1 MEARPRKVTEATP
14 SAHQAERKVLLL
26 KKSITKQREKYY
38 CKKYYKAEKNVLLLK
53 KKVFLQLLPPH
64 QAERKVLLLKKV
76 LSS

>member
-38 CKKYYKAEKNVLLLK
+38 CKKYYKAEKNV
-53 KKVFLQLLPPH
+53 
-64 QAERKVLLLKKV
+64 
-76 LSS
+76 